1 MDVSRIILELRYEL
15 RQIDEAIR
23 SLERMGS
30 GTRLRPVK
38 HVGTQRLA
46 VTVLRQKPQEIR
58 SKPAPSRT
66 MSAAS
71 LQP

>member
-30 GTRLRPVK
+30 GTRLRQVRPPK
-38 HVGTQRLA
+38 PLSTA
-46 VTVLRQKPQEIR
+46 ELRKRPQEIR
-58 SKPAPSRT
+58 SKSAPSRT

-71 LQP
+71 QQP